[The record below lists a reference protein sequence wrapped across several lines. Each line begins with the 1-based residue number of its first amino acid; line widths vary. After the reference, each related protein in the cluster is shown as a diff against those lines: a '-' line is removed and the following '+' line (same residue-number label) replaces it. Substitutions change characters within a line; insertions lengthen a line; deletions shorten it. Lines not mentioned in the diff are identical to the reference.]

1 MKIYIS
7 ADIEGVAGVVSPQQ
21 GQPGN
26 TEYERARRLMTEEVS
41 AAIDGAFA
49 GGATEVLVNDSHGP
63 MTNIIPELLDP
74 RAELIIGKPKPA
86 NMCAGLDATF
96 GGVFFLGYHT
106 GARRPGV
113 LAHTVNGFAF
123 GAIRVNG
130 ELCSE
135 ATLNGAYAG
144 SLGVPVLLLS
154 GDDQTA
160 EECGV
165 HFPRAERVVTKHA
178 LSARAARGIAP
189 SLARQRL
196 RAAAEAAMRAGSAS
210 PIPPFTIQGPFR
222 LEVTLTTP
230 VLADLMAIIP
240 VAQRLD
246 PVTVAFDARC
256 MGDVLAWINTI
267 SALSAFLR

>member
-26 TEYERARRLMTEEVS
+26 PEYERARRLMTEEVS

-49 GGATEVLVNDSHGP
+49 GGAAEVLVNDGHGP

-74 RAELIIGKPKPA
+74 RAELILGKPKPA
-86 NMCAGLDATF
+86 NMCAGLDGSF
-96 GGVFFLGYHT
+96 NGVFFLGYHT
-106 GARRPGV
+106 GARRYGV

-130 ELCSE
+130 QLCSE

-154 GDDQTA
+154 GDDLAA
-160 EECGV
+160 EECGS
-165 HFPRAERVVTKHA
+165 HFPQARRVVTKQA
-178 LSARAARGIAP
+178 LGARAARAIAP
-189 SLARQRL
+189 SLARDRL
-196 RAAAEAAMRAGSAS
+196 RAAAEAATREAGTSR
-210 PIPPFTIQGPFR
+210 ILPFTMAGPYR

-230 VLADLMAIIP
+230 ALADLAAIIP

-246 PVTVAFDARC
+246 PTSVAFDARS
-256 MGDVLAWINTI
+256 MADVLGWVNTL